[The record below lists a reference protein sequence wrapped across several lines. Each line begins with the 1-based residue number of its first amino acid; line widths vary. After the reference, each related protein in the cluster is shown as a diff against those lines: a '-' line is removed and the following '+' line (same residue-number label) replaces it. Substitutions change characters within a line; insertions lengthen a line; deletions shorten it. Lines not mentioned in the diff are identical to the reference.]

1 VLSFAAVSRTR
12 SEEAELVRQCLAGR
26 DEAWDDLVRDYAP
39 GALAAVKAALRQ
51 RGHGPDAAL
60 EDEVVADCFEEL
72 AKEDARVLRSFRGDS
87 GLATFVS
94 VVASRR
100 AFRVLRDRLR
110 HGKAVDRKAEQ
121 DLHAPRGGEVDPADQ
136 VETTERAS
144 IIVEAIAELSPA
156 DKLLLTLYYLDHRSY
171 KEIAEATGLA
181 ATGVGTKIA
190 RARSRLRERLEK
202 RGVALE
208 AQDEDP

>member
-1 VLSFAAVSRTR
+1 MPRNRT
-12 SEEAELVRQCLAGR
+12 EEADLVGRCLAGR
-26 DEAWDDLVRDYAP
+26 DEAWEELVREYAG
-39 GALAAVKAALRQ
+39 GALAAVKVALRQ

-60 EDEVVADCFEEL
+60 EDEIVADCFEEL
-72 AKEDARVLRSFRGDS
+72 AKENARVLGSFRGES
-87 GLATFVS
+87 ALATFIS

-110 HGKAVDRKAEQ
+110 HGKAVGRKAEH
-121 DLHAPRGGEVDPADQ
+121 DKVAPRAGEVDPAEQ

-144 IIVEAIAELSPA
+144 IIVEAIAELAPA
-156 DKLLLTLYYLDHRSY
+156 DKLLLTLYYLDQRSY

>member
-1 VLSFAAVSRTR
+1 MSRTR
-12 SEEAELVRQCLAGR
+12 VEEAELVRQCLAGR
-26 DEAWDDLVRDYAP
+26 DEAWETLVRDYAA
-39 GALAAVKAALRQ
+39 GALAAVKVALRQ

-60 EDEVVADCFEEL
+60 EDELVADCFEEL
-72 AKEDARVLRSFRGDS
+72 AKEDSKVLRSFRGES

-110 HGKAVDRKAEQ
+110 HGKAVDRKAEH
-121 DLHAPRGGEVDPADQ
+121 DAVAPRAGEVDPAEH

-144 IIVEAIAELSPA
+144 IIVEAIAELAPA
-156 DKLLLTLYYLDHRSY
+156 DKLLLTLYYLDNRSY

-190 RARSRLRERLEK
+190 RARARLRERLEK

-208 AQDEDP
+208 VQDDE